1 MSENIESVTQE
12 VNTKRIAFILNNTV
26 IDILNTNEA
35 LATTLL
41 GQPII
46 VDITSTGENSIAEI
60 GYGYDEINKIF
71 ISNKPESFNSL

>member
-41 GQPII
+41 GQPTI
-46 VDITSTGENSIAEI
+46 VDITSTDENSIAEI
-60 GYGYDEINKIF
+60 GYAYDEINKIF